1 MVKDPA
7 LDMREVY
14 ALGEVKKQIEPP
26 HNLFVAE
33 EGWRWKNWFW
43 TVAKQNKQT
52 TKKNTT
58 QKDAGDDTAITS
70 SLTGY
75 QVGGKKQKLQ
85 SNNTKCQ
92 KANT

>member
-33 EGWRWKNWFW
+33 EGWRWKN
-43 TVAKQNKQT
+43 
-52 TKKNTT
+52 
-58 QKDAGDDTAITS
+58 
-70 SLTGY
+70 
-75 QVGGKKQKLQ
+75 
-85 SNNTKCQ
+85 
-92 KANT
+92 